1 MVVASRCS
9 AVAEADAGSS
19 RIAAATSR
27 PAPAITS
34 KARPPRDPGLSAIA
48 SAISATPTRT
58 IANST
63 ANAAGTPG
71 PASRLIVLDI
81 GS

>member
-27 PAPAITS
+27 PVPAIAS
-34 KARPPRDPGLSAIA
+34 KARPPADPGPSAIA
-48 SAISATPTRT
+48 SPTGASPTTT

-63 ANAAGTPG
+63 SKAAARPGT
-71 PASRLIVLDI
+71 ASRLIVLDI

>member
-1 MVVASRCS
+1 MVVARRCS
-9 AVAEADAGSS
+9 AVADADAGSS

-34 KARPPRDPGLSAIA
+34 KARPPADPGPSAIA
-48 SAISATPTRT
+48 SPTRANPTTT

-63 ANAAGTPG
+63 AKAAARPGT
-71 PASRLIVLDI
+71 ASRLIVLDI